1 MNNPV
6 ICAKQQY
13 NNTTKVNLLKY
24 FCRKRELSPD
34 HIGKYSLDKHG
45 YVDLSNQRIDC
56 SYLANKYIRC
66 NFYKSLFA
74 HSDTIYRIEGKAF
87 IDSLFCGTIF
97 KAAAE
102 HGNKFYNCIFDS
114 VNFKEAIIGYGSSCY
129 TNCTFKNV
137 RFGAFIKPQF
147 KGCKFIDC
155 NFYDVDF
162 QASSFEHCA
171 FIGKVENVWF
181 RGGFPTDSLRR
192 EFGHAK
198 PNIML
203 DVSFENA
210 ILHDVTFSDNC
221 DLSTIVLPR
230 QGRYVFF
237 DNWDKQL
244 NIIKKK
250 GITHQS
256 ATTKDNIISFVEIY
270 KVHSDSQRYYIL
282 NTEDLLKEY
291 SEKAVEIIKENAT
304 TVIENSRI

>member
-1 MNNPV
+1 M
-6 ICAKQQY
+6 
-13 NNTTKVNLLKY
+13 
-24 FCRKRELSPD
+24 
-34 HIGKYSLDKHG
+34 
-45 YVDLSNQRIDC
+45 
-56 SYLANKYIRC
+56 
-66 NFYKSLFA
+66 
-74 HSDTIYRIEGKAF
+74 
-87 IDSLFCGTIF
+87 
-97 KAAAE
+97 
-102 HGNKFYNCIFDS
+102 
-114 VNFKEAIIGYGSSCY
+114 
-129 TNCTFKNV
+129 
-137 RFGAFIKPQF
+137 
-147 KGCKFIDC
+147 
-155 NFYDVDF
+155 DF

-198 PNIML
+198 PNIIL

-256 ATTKDNIISFVEIY
+256 ATTKDIIISFVEKY

>member
-1 MNNPV
+1 M
-6 ICAKQQY
+6 
-13 NNTTKVNLLKY
+13 NLLKY

-291 SEKAVEIIKENAT
+291 SEKAVEIITENAT